1 MNYLRLAIAI
11 LLAAFAQCTYANSI
25 PTFHVTEATM
35 LMFPNDGSGD
45 NVVFTFTGPG
55 VSIAGDGGMACS
67 DWCSSPISPDLAGT
81 PSQIFISGLGLV
93 ILGGVTYD
101 AGSLVLTGPST
112 FFDEVGGLNP
122 STSGIVGSSNGA
134 LQFNLTLP
142 TNGSW
147 QLNFVPTTDQFG
159 NPAILFT
166 NGTFFASAPLPT
178 PEPSTIGLMLTGLAG
193 MAGIIKRK
201 GKFRR

>member
-1 MNYLRLAIAI
+1 M
-11 LLAAFAQCTYANSI
+11 F
-25 PTFHVTEATM
+25 
-35 LMFPNDGSGD
+35 MFPNDGSGD
-45 NVVFTFTGPG
+45 NVGFTFTGPG
-55 VSIAGDGGMACS
+55 VSIAGDGGMACFS
-67 DWCSSPISPDLAGT
+67 WCSFPISPDAPAS

-101 AGSLVLTGPST
+101 AGSLGFTGPST

-122 STSGIVGSSNGA
+122 SISGIVGSSNGA

-166 NGTFFASAPLPT
+166 NGSFFASAPCP
-178 PEPSTIGLMLTGLAG
+178 PQS
-193 MAGIIKRK
+193 RV
-201 GKFRR
+201 RSVSC

>member
-1 MNYLRLAIAI
+1 MGAASVLLDPRL
-11 LLAAFAQCTYANSI
+11 
-25 PTFHVTEATM
+25 
-35 LMFPNDGSGD
+35 
-45 NVVFTFTGPG
+45 
-55 VSIAGDGGMACS
+55 
-67 DWCSSPISPDLAGT
+67 
-81 PSQIFISGLGLV
+81 
-93 ILGGVTYD
+93 
-101 AGSLVLTGPST
+101 

-122 STSGIVGSSNGA
+122 SISGIVGSSNGA

-166 NGTFFASAPLPT
+166 NGTFFAPAPLPT
-178 PEPSTIGLMLTGLAG
+178 PEPSTIGLMLTVLAG